1 MTPEERARAVV
12 LPWWHGPYQIHSF
25 DQTIVDTEI
34 HDIAAAIRTA
44 VNDALEE
51 AAAEIE
57 ALERGTY
64 TSAQTP
70 AGLVRAMKVK

>member
-1 MTPEERARAVV
+1 MKRKQIADKAQSVVANFKGDHYWIYTNRATFEVTNAM
-12 LPWWHGPYQIHSF
+12 
-25 DQTIVDTEI
+25 
-34 HDIAAAIRTA
+34 IAAI
-44 VNDALEE
+44 NEALE
-51 AAAEIE
+51 AAAVEIE